1 MNIDD
6 ILSMIPTL
14 ESFENIDPASSE
26 FIDPLDPASSENI
39 DQLDPTAP
47 DHIDQLDP
55 TASDHIDQL
64 DPTESDD
71 IDDQLLET
79 KQKSSGW
86 ELITF
91 LYLTSSFSKR
101 NCWRI

>member
-1 MNIDD
+1 MFQDSEMNIDD

-26 FIDPLDPASSENI
+26 IINPLDPASFENI
-39 DQLDPTAP
+39 DPLDLPAP

-55 TASDHIDQL
+55 TASDHID
-64 DPTESDD
+64 
-71 IDDQLLET
+71 DQLLET
-79 KQKSSGW
+79 EQKSSGW